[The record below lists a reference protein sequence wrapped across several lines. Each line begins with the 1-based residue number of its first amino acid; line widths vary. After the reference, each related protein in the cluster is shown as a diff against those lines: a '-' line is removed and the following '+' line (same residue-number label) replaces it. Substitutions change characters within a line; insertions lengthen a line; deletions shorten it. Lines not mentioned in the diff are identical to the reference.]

1 MKFSIIVP
9 VYNVEKY
16 LAKCIDSIVDQTFK
30 DFELILI
37 DDGSVDESPNIC
49 DKYLRKYTNI
59 KVVHKKNEGQGAAW
73 MKEEFFLLLNIVGL
87 AIVGFFSAAGAIVRL
102 TEYLVSCTYIFLIPE
117 CLNRITSRN
126 NSKFIVAIIIF
137 ILTYLHLKIIL
148 GPVDFIF

>member
-59 KVVHKKNEGQGAAW
+59 KVVHKKNEGQGAGTHAD
-73 MKEEFFLLLNIVGL
+73 LCGRGL
-87 AIVGFFSAAGAIVRL
+87 
-102 TEYLVSCTYIFLIPE
+102 
-117 CLNRITSRN
+117 
-126 NSKFIVAIIIF
+126 
-137 ILTYLHLKIIL
+137 
-148 GPVDFIF
+148 